1 MLTDKWSK
9 EMKRYRILEHQ
20 LRGESVF
27 TVEWN
32 DRWFFGL
39 WGRWHSKFHTT
50 SLEEAVK
57 KIHRLVSLKLS
68 K

>member
-1 MLTDKWSK
+1 MITNNWDK

-20 LRGESVF
+20 LRGESVY

-32 DRWFFGL
+32 DKWLFGI

-50 SLEEAVK
+50 TLEEAIE
-57 KIHRLVSLKLS
+57 KIQRLVSLKLS